1 MKIRWFVIGWGVLVM
16 CFGAWATVQPLGLT
30 QIADVFLTESGL
42 WAAVALRVAFGV
54 LLWVSAPA
62 SRMPRTLRVLGA
74 LFVLGGLVLPVV
86 GLERMQDIAEW
97 GAARDGSVLRLV
109 ALMAIGLGAFIVW
122 SMWPRKSEV

>member
-1 MKIRWFVIGWGVLVM
+1 MKIRWFVIAWGVLVM
-16 CFGAWATVQPLGLT
+16 CFGVWAVVQPFSLT
-30 QIADVFLTESGL
+30 QIADLFLTRGGL

-54 LLWVSAPA
+54 LLWMSAPA

-86 GLERMQDIAEW
+86 GLERMQGIAEW
-97 GAARDGSVLRLV
+97 GAGQDGSVLRVV
-109 ALMAIGLGAFIVW
+109 ALMAVGLGAFIVW